1 MGLGKQKIKRAKA
14 TKLWKVLTGTYE
26 KRMGRA
32 EVERL
37 IAVIQGD
44 LMWDELDIKTMDA
57 INKGKLDWSGDARG
71 KRRTRKHI
79 RKRR

>member
-14 TKLWKVLTGTYE
+14 TKLWKVLTGKYE

-37 IAVIQGD
+37 IAVIP
-44 LMWDELDIKTMDA
+44 
-57 INKGKLDWSGDARG
+57 SR
-71 KRRTRKHI
+71 
-79 RKRR
+79 